1 MVRVLEMEM
10 DMLKSLNAGDRV
22 RVTFEAEV
30 LGHDIDGDVY
40 VMANGGLARTIV
52 RHGVASAPGFKLEVI
67 EKPIAV
73 GDVVF
78 DPLAGSSATV
88 IGEIVT
94 GGNRHLWL
102 DGGPSGFRTRH
113 ESSVS
118 RIK

>member
-10 DMLKSLNAGDRV
+10 DMLKSLSAGDRIK
-22 RVTFEAEV
+22 VTFEAEV
-30 LGHDIDGDVY
+30 LGRDIGGDVY
-40 VMANGGLARTIV
+40 VMANGAHGRTIIY
-52 RHGVASAPGFKLEVI
+52 HGVASAPGFNLEVI

-88 IGEIVT
+88 IGEVVS

-102 DGGPSGFRTRH
+102 DGGASGFRTRH
-113 ESSVS
+113 EASVS

>member
-1 MVRVLEMEM
+1 
-10 DMLKSLNAGDRV
+10 MLKSLNAGDRV
-22 RVTFEAEV
+22 KVTFEAEV
-30 LGHDIDGDVY
+30 LGRDFGGDVY
-40 VMANGGLARTIV
+40 VMANGAGGRTII

-78 DPLAGSSATV
+78 DPLAGSNATV
-88 IGEIVT
+88 IGEVVR
-94 GGNRHLWL
+94 GVNRHLWI

>member
-1 MVRVLEMEM
+1 
-10 DMLKSLNAGDRV
+10 MLKSLNTGDRV
-22 RVTFEAEV
+22 KVTFEAEV
-30 LGHDIDGDVY
+30 LGRDIGGDVY
-40 VMANGGLARTIV
+40 VMANGAQARTII
-52 RHGVASAPGFKLEVI
+52 RHGVASAPGFNLEVI
-67 EKPIAV
+67 EKPISV

-78 DPLAGSSATV
+78 DPLAGSKATV

-102 DGGPSGFRTRH
+102 DGGASGFRTRH